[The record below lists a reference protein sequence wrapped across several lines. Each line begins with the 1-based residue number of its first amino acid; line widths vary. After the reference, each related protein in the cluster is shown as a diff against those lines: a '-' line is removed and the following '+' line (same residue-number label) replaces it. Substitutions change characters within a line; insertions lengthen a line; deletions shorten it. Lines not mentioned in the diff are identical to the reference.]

1 MAAFSPWL
9 LQRNVRSVLACAP
22 QQQSLPGS
30 RRRIRRSVLVVM
42 VLVGLAG
49 VAGAA
54 KSVAY
59 YTTAGRPH
67 ASTEAGASDVG
78 TERGAAL
85 PGRTP
90 SVRIADVTDTWL
102 QSLLDP
108 SFWRKRGRET
118 SRPQRQVQPRDSS
131 HRRRANHKTD
141 AVRSESVRHQSV
153 RLDDGAT
160 YRTMCVRLCDGYFWP
175 VSFTATKREFARDSE
190 ICERSCASP
199 AALHFYRNPGQEP
212 QDMIDLTGQPYV
224 KLGTAFRYRV
234 SYDSACKCRPHPWE
248 EASRLQ
254 HLSYARSG
262 QIHATATTQQP

>member
-1 MAAFSPWL
+1 MAAFSLSL
-9 LQRNVRSVLACAP
+9 LKKNVQPVLACEP

-30 RRRIRRSVLVVM
+30 RRRLRRPVLALL

-67 ASTEAGASDVG
+67 ASMEAGVSDVG
-78 TERGAAL
+78 TERGVAL
-85 PGRTP
+85 RGRTP
-90 SVRIADVTDTWL
+90 SVRVADVTDTWL

-108 SFWRKRGRET
+108 SFWRKRGSEA
-118 SRPQRQVQPRDSS
+118 RPRRQAQQRDSF

-141 AVRSESVRHQSV
+141 AVRSDSARRQSV

-190 ICERSCASP
+190 VCERSCGSP
-199 AALHFYRNPGQEP
+199 AVLHFYRNPGQEP
-212 QDMIDLTGQPYV
+212 QDMVDLTGQPYA

-248 EASRLQ
+248 EASRQQ
-254 HLSYARSG
+254 HLSYARPG
-262 QIHATATTQQP
+262 QIHATATTQKP

>member
-1 MAAFSPWL
+1 MAAFSLWRFK
-9 LQRNVRSVLACAP
+9 RNVQPVLVCEP

-30 RRRIRRSVLVVM
+30 RRRIYWPVLVLL

-67 ASTEAGASDVG
+67 ASMEAGVSDVG
-78 TERGAAL
+78 TEREGDL
-85 PGRTP
+85 RSRTP
-90 SVRIADVTDTWL
+90 SMRVADVTDTWL
-102 QSLLDP
+102 QSLFDP
-108 SFWRKRGRET
+108 SFWRRRASET
-118 SRPQRQVQPRDSS
+118 ARPHRQAQPRDSF
-131 HRRRANHKTD
+131 HRRRASHKTD
-141 AVRSESVRHQSV
+141 AVRSERARHQSV

-190 ICERSCASP
+190 ICERSCGTP
-199 AALHFYRNPGQEP
+199 AVLHFYRNPGQES
-212 QDMIDLTGQPYV
+212 QDMVDLTGQPYA

-234 SYDSACKCRPHPWE
+234 SS
-248 EASRLQ
+248 
-254 HLSYARSG
+254 
-262 QIHATATTQQP
+262 T

>member
-1 MAAFSPWL
+1 MAAFSPWPL
-9 LQRNVRSVLACAP
+9 KRSVQSAFVCEP
-22 QQQSLPGS
+22 QRQCRPGR
-30 RRRIRRSVLVVM
+30 RRRIRRFALVPM

-67 ASTEAGASDVG
+67 APMEAGASDVG
-78 TERGAAL
+78 TKQGAAL
-85 PGRTP
+85 RGRTP
-90 SVRIADVTDTWL
+90 SVRVADVTDTWL
-102 QSLLDP
+102 QSLFDP
-108 SFWRKRGRET
+108 SFWRKRGSET
-118 SRPQRQVQPRDSS
+118 TRPHRQAQPRDSFR
-131 HRRRANHKTD
+131 HRRANHRTD
-141 AVRSESVRHQSV
+141 AVRSESARHQSV

-175 VSFTATKREFARDSE
+175 VSFTATKREFARDSDV
-190 ICERSCASP
+190 CERSCGSP
-199 AALHFYRNPGQEP
+199 AVLHFYRNPGQEP
-212 QDMIDLTGQPYV
+212 QDMVDLNGQPYA

-248 EASRLQ
+248 EASRQQ

-262 QIHATATTQQP
+262 QVHATATTQQP